1 MLEMGH
7 PPLQIAVIGAAVC
20 DEGVARLAYEVGR
33 EIARRGAVLVCGG
46 GRGVMAAAAAGAHAE
61 GGLAVGILP
70 GADRDESPPA
80 PDLDVAIFT
89 GIGQARNQAIVL
101 SAAAVIGVAGGWG
114 TLTEIGLALKHG
126 VPVTLLESW
135 ALERPDGRPEPL
147 RARAETPAEAVEAAL
162 AAARAAGRAPAGARG
177 GER

>member
-1 MLEMGH
+1 MREMAN
-7 PPLQIAVIGAAVC
+7 PPLQIGVIGAAVC
-20 DEGVARLAYEVGR
+20 DESVERLAYEVGR

-70 GADRDESPPA
+70 GRDRAESPPA

-101 SAAAVIGVAGGWG
+101 SAAAVIGIAGGWG
-114 TLTEIGLALKHG
+114 TLSEIGLALKHG
-126 VPVTLLESW
+126 IPVTLLESW
-135 ALERPDGRPEPL
+135 ALERPDRRPEPL
-147 RARAETPAEAVEAAL
+147 LGSAATPAEAVEAAL
-162 AAARAAGRAPAGARG
+162 AAAGAAAGIAG
-177 GER
+177 

>member
-1 MLEMGH
+1 MPKMG
-7 PPLQIAVIGAAVC
+7 PWPLQIAVIGAAVC
-20 DEGVARLAYEVGR
+20 DESVERLAHEVGR
-33 EIARRGAVLVCGG
+33 EIARRGAILVCGG
-46 GRGVMAAAAAGAHAE
+46 GSGVMAAAAAGTRAE

-70 GADRDESPPA
+70 GRDREESPPA

-101 SAAAVIGVAGGWG
+101 SAAAVIGIAGGWG

-126 VPVTLLESW
+126 IPVTLLESW
-135 ALERPDGRPEPL
+135 ALERPDRRPEPL
-147 RARAETPAEAVEAAL
+147 MGRASTPAEAVEAAL
-162 AAARAAGRAPAGARG
+162 AAARAAGRADREAS